1 MEATRDLRKQ
11 LAIAELGL
19 QTERKNNEQLKTQ
32 VTKDQEEMNR
42 LRLEKNQ
49 LEAEKN
55 VALAEKAKIETEKL
69 VIETAQVAVAAE
81 KNKMDMEKRKMM
93 VEKEQTEKEKNTLMS
108 DLEQA
113 DKDKTEMRRLL
124 LEVRDAY
131 ATSLRDNKELKD
143 MTAKASLPLSNPV
156 NTTNANPDNKVKEE
170 ELANLKN
177 QLAGALATVGD
188 QHRRLKEMEAKAP
201 TAISATSSSADVA
214 ALKTQLANA
223 NTANSS
229 IHTQLEVAKN
239 NITRLHSLLDEVQS
253 KNTML
258 EERIKAAEL
267 MKQKQESSERT
278 IADITF
284 QRDTNDAELRRLKVE
299 ILRLTSEADR
309 IPAQTP
315 SSTSVVLELKKEIEI
330 ITNKKKSLEAQARI
344 DHETIT
350 ALRTQMDQYRSER
363 GQSEEADRKRVL
375 DLKVVNDTLL
385 KFALDSSFQE
395 DLKRPMVLVALNC
408 WGGTG
413 SNIPEADLEAARS
426 DDGVARV
433 YPRLKEFEKVCDAAG
448 IHFPVDHVVARKTQL
463 SVQHVLN
470 TFGPDFV
477 AKHHIL
483 GGGSRETAIQ
493 GGTYGAERL
502 ETRDIWHETRR
513 GSRDSPISQIQQ
525 TNSNGSPQIYGK

>member
-42 LRLEKNQ
+42 LRLEKTQ

-201 TAISATSSSADVA
+201 TAISVTSSSADVA

-278 IADITF
+278 IADLTF

-330 ITNKKKSLEAQARI
+330 ITNKKKSG
-344 DHETIT
+344 
-350 ALRTQMDQYRSER
+350 SP
-363 GQSEEADRKRVL
+363 
-375 DLKVVNDTLL
+375 
-385 KFALDSSFQE
+385 SS
-395 DLKRPMVLVALNC
+395 N
-408 WGGTG
+408 
-413 SNIPEADLEAARS
+413 
-426 DDGVARV
+426 
-433 YPRLKEFEKVCDAAG
+433 
-448 IHFPVDHVVARKTQL
+448 
-463 SVQHVLN
+463 
-470 TFGPDFV
+470 
-477 AKHHIL
+477 
-483 GGGSRETAIQ
+483 
-493 GGTYGAERL
+493 
-502 ETRDIWHETRR
+502 
-513 GSRDSPISQIQQ
+513 GSRDTHSSAYSDGPVSIRTWSV
-525 TNSNGSPQIYGK
+525 